1 MGYAAAMKNS
11 VAHFEIYT
19 DDDDKLAKFYTSLF
33 DWNVQPMPGMNY
45 SWVKTVATNDKG
57 MPTEPGGIN
66 GGMMKRPAGYTTRAW
81 VNYVNVDSV
90 DASARRAQELGAK
103 VTKPKAA
110 VPNMGWFVMLV
121 DPEGNP
127 FALWQSD
134 PNAK

>member
-33 DWNVQPMPGMNY
+33 DWNIQPMPGMNY

-66 GGMMKRPAGYTTRAW
+66 GGMMKRPNGYTTRAW

-103 VTKPKAA
+103 AMKPKAA
-110 VPNMGWFVMLV
+110 VPNMGWFVMLL

-134 PNAK
+134 PSAK

>member
-19 DDDDKLAKFYTSLF
+19 DDDEKLAKFYTSLF
-33 DWNVQPMPGMNY
+33 DWNIQPMPGMNY

-66 GGMMKRPAGYTTRAW
+66 GGMMKRPGGYTARAW

-90 DASARRAQELGAK
+90 DASAKRAQELGAK
-103 VTKPKAA
+103 VMKPKAA
-110 VPNMGWFVMLV
+110 VPNMGWFVMLL

-134 PNAK
+134 PSAK

>member
-1 MGYAAAMKNS
+1 MKNS

-19 DDDDKLAKFYTSLF
+19 DDNDTLAKFYTTLF
-33 DWNVQPMPGMNY
+33 DWAIQPMPGMNY
-45 SWVKTVATNDKG
+45 SWVKTIATNDKG

-66 GGMMKRPAGYTTRAW
+66 GGMIKRPDGYTTRAW

-90 DASARRAQELGAK
+90 DESAKRAQELGAK
-103 VTKPKAA
+103 LMKPKAA
-110 VPNMGWFVMLV
+110 VPNMGWFAMLL

-127 FALWQSD
+127 FALWQTD

>member
-1 MGYAAAMKNS
+1 MKNS

-19 DDDDKLAKFYTSLF
+19 DDNDTLAKFYTTLF
-33 DWNVQPMPGMNY
+33 DWAIQPMPGMNY
-45 SWVKTVATNDKG
+45 SWVKTIATNDKG

-66 GGMMKRPAGYTTRAW
+66 GGIIKRPDGYTTRAW

-90 DASARRAQELGAK
+90 DESAKRAQELGAK
-103 VTKPKAA
+103 LMKPKAA
-110 VPNMGWFVMLV
+110 VPNMGWFAMLL

-127 FALWQSD
+127 FALWQTD

>member
-1 MGYAAAMKNS
+1 MKNS

-19 DDDDKLAKFYTSLF
+19 DDNDTLAKFYTTLF
-33 DWNVQPMPGMNY
+33 DWAIQPMPGMNY
-45 SWVKTVATNDKG
+45 SWVKTIATNDKG

-66 GGMMKRPAGYTTRAW
+66 GGMIKRPDGYTTRAW

-90 DASARRAQELGAK
+90 DESATRAQDLGAK
-103 VTKPKAA
+103 LMKPKAA
-110 VPNMGWFVMLV
+110 VPNMGWFAMLL

-127 FALWQSD
+127 FALWQTD

>member
-1 MGYAAAMKNS
+1 MKNS

-19 DDDDKLAKFYTSLF
+19 DDNETLAKFYTSLF
-33 DWNVQPMPGMNY
+33 DWAIQPMPGMNY
-45 SWVKTVATNDKG
+45 SWVKTIATNDKG

-66 GGMMKRPAGYTTRAW
+66 GGMIKRPDGYTTRAW

-90 DASARRAQELGAK
+90 DESATRAQDLGAK
-103 VTKPKAA
+103 LMKPKAA
-110 VPNMGWFVMLV
+110 VPNMGWFAMLL

-127 FALWQSD
+127 FALWQTD

>member
-1 MGYAAAMKNS
+1 MKNA

-19 DDDDKLAKFYTSLF
+19 DDNDKLAKFYTSLF
-33 DWNVQPMPGMNY
+33 DWNIQPMPGMNY
-45 SWVKTVATNDKG
+45 SWVKTVATSDKG

-66 GGMMKRPAGYTTRAW
+66 GGMMKRPDGYTTRAW

-90 DASARRAQELGAK
+90 DESARRAQELGAK
-103 VTKPKAA
+103 LMKPKAA
-110 VPNMGWFVMLV
+110 VPSMGWFAMLL

-134 PNAK
+134 ANAK

>member
-1 MGYAAAMKNS
+1 MKNA

-19 DDDDKLAKFYTSLF
+19 DDNDKLAKFYTSLF
-33 DWNVQPMPGMNY
+33 DWNIQPMPGMNY
-45 SWVKTVATNDKG
+45 SWVKTVATSDKG

-66 GGMMKRPAGYTTRAW
+66 GGMMKRPDGYTTRAW

-90 DASARRAQELGAK
+90 DESAKRAQELGAK
-103 VTKPKAA
+103 LMKPKAA
-110 VPNMGWFVMLV
+110 VPNMGWFAMLL

-134 PNAK
+134 ANAK

>member
-33 DWNVQPMPGMNY
+33 DWNIQPMPGMNY

-66 GGMMKRPAGYTTRAW
+66 GGMMKRPNGYTTRAW

-103 VTKPKAA
+103 VMKPKAA
-110 VPNMGWFVMLV
+110 VPNMGWFVMLL

>member
-1 MGYAAAMKNS
+1 MKNS

-19 DDDDKLAKFYTSLF
+19 DDNETLAKFYTSLF
-33 DWNVQPMPGMNY
+33 DWAIQPMPGMNY
-45 SWVKTVATNDKG
+45 SWVKTIATNDKG

-66 GGMMKRPAGYTTRAW
+66 GGMIKRPDGYTTRAW

-90 DASARRAQELGAK
+90 DESAKRAQDLGAK
-103 VTKPKAA
+103 LMKPKAA
-110 VPNMGWFVMLV
+110 VPNMGWFAMLL

-127 FALWQSD
+127 FALWQTD

>member
-1 MGYAAAMKNS
+1 MGYAAAMTNS

-33 DWNVQPMPGMNY
+33 DWNIQPMPGMNY

-66 GGMMKRPAGYTTRAW
+66 GGMMKRPDGYTTRAW

-103 VTKPKAA
+103 VMKPKAA
-110 VPNMGWFVMLV
+110 VPNMGWFVMLL

-134 PNAK
+134 PTAK

>member
-19 DDDDKLAKFYTSLF
+19 DDDDKLATFYTSLF

-66 GGMMKRPAGYTTRAW
+66 GGMMKRPDGYTTRAW

-90 DASARRAQELGAK
+90 DASAKRAQELGAK
-103 VTKPKAA
+103 VMKPKAA
-110 VPNMGWFVMLV
+110 VPNMGWFVMLL

>member
-1 MGYAAAMKNS
+1 MKNS

-19 DDDDKLAKFYTSLF
+19 DDNDKLTKFYTSLF
-33 DWNVQPMPGMNY
+33 DWAIQPMPGMNY

-66 GGMMKRPAGYTTRAW
+66 GGMLKRPDGYTTRAW

-90 DASARRAQELGAK
+90 DESAKRAQELGAK
-103 VTKPKAA
+103 LMKPKAA
-110 VPNMGWFVMLV
+110 VPNMGWFAMLL

-127 FALWQSD
+127 FALWQTD
-134 PNAK
+134 ANAK

>member
-1 MGYAAAMKNS
+1 MKNS

-19 DDDDKLAKFYTSLF
+19 DDNDTLAKFYTTLF
-33 DWNVQPMPGMNY
+33 DWAIQPMPGMNY
-45 SWVKTVATNDKG
+45 SWVKTIATNDKG

-66 GGMMKRPAGYTTRAW
+66 GGMIKRPDGYTTRAW

-90 DASARRAQELGAK
+90 DESAKRAQDLGAK
-103 VTKPKAA
+103 LMKPKAA
-110 VPNMGWFVMLV
+110 VPNMGWFAMLL

-127 FALWQSD
+127 FALWQTD

>member
-1 MGYAAAMKNS
+1 MKNS

-19 DDDDKLAKFYTSLF
+19 DDNDTLAKFYTSLF
-33 DWNVQPMPGMNY
+33 DWAIQPMPGMNY
-45 SWVKTVATNDKG
+45 SWVKTIATNDKG

-66 GGMMKRPAGYTTRAW
+66 GGMIKRPDGYTTRAW

-90 DASARRAQELGAK
+90 DESATRAQDLGAK
-103 VTKPKAA
+103 LMKPKAA
-110 VPNMGWFVMLV
+110 VPNMGWFAMLL

-127 FALWQSD
+127 FALWQTD

>member
-1 MGYAAAMKNS
+1 MKNS

-19 DDDDKLAKFYTSLF
+19 DDNETLAKFYTSLF
-33 DWNVQPMPGMNY
+33 DWAIQPMPGMNY
-45 SWVKTVATNDKG
+45 SWVKTIATNDKG

-66 GGMMKRPAGYTTRAW
+66 GGMIKRPDVYTTRAW

-90 DASARRAQELGAK
+90 DESAKRAQDLGAK
-103 VTKPKAA
+103 LMKPKAA
-110 VPNMGWFVMLV
+110 VPNMGWFAMLL

-127 FALWQSD
+127 FALWQTD